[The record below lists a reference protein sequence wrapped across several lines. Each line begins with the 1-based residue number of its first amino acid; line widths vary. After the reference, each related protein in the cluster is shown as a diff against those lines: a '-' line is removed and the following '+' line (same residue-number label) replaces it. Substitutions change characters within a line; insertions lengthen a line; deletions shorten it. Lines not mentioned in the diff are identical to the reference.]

1 MSKEVHDTYYS
12 YGTIELISLQVKGV
26 APESGTISIA
36 DVLRVVWERAAQQQL
51 HVGWVSFI

>member
-1 MSKEVHDTYYS
+1 MHDTYYS